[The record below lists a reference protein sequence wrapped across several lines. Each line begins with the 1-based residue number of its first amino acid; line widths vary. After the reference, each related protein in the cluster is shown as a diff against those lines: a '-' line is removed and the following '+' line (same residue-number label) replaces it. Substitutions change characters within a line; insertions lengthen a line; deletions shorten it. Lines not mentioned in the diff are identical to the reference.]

1 MELSTVIVN
10 YRSREPLLQCLEAL
24 EADAA
29 GIAHEIVIVDND
41 PEKGTIAAVTAR
53 HPNAR
58 GIPNDENVGFAR
70 AVNQGIAAT
79 TGRFVLVM
87 NPDCVL
93 ERGSVPAL
101 LEYLRHHPRTAIAGP
116 RIVD

>member
-29 GIAHEIVIVDND
+29 DLAHEIVIVDND
-41 PEKGTIAAVTAR
+41 PEKGTIAAAGAR
-53 HPNAR
+53 HANVR
-58 GIPNDENVGFAR
+58 GIANDENVGFAR

-79 TGRFVLVM
+79 TGTFVLLM

-93 ERGSVPAL
+93 ERG
-101 LEYLRHHPRTAIAGP
+101 AIATL
-116 RIVD
+116 I